1 MDREIDAVTLSEHVQ
16 ACRIRELTGFIAFSS
31 TKLRCGNGTAL
42 SVDAGKD
49 VDLSWPRRDDGPWTS
64 FRVTLES
71 GPRPEPNWTE
81 GADGAR
87 SVQSGELVRILERL
101 GWPEELGRRWKKPS
115 GHVPAGR

>member
-1 MDREIDAVTLSEHVQ
+1 MTISEFVQ
-16 ACRIRELTGFIAFSS
+16 AWRIREIADGNEFAANPSQS
-31 TKLRCGNGTAL
+31 LRCGNGTVFRVA
-42 SVDAGKD
+42 AGRD

-71 GPRPEPNWTE
+71 GPRPESNWTE
-81 GADGAR
+81 GPDGAR

-115 GHVPAGR
+115 GHVPAAK